1 MKISWIKAENDNYS
15 FKLFKGLGFDVF
27 ELENPEETDAKLKEL
42 LNKNYDTI
50 VISNELASF
59 SEDIIK
65 KYNKKENVNI
75 IITPA
80 KKGGRNNFK

>member
-27 ELENPEETDAKLKEL
+27 EIENPEETDQKLKEL
-42 LNKNYDTI
+42 LDKNYDTI
-50 VISNELASF
+50 VISNELAAF

-65 KYNKKENVNI
+65 KYNKKETINI
-75 IITPA
+75 IITPT
-80 KKGGRNNFK
+80 KTEGKNNF